1 LRKQKNPFAAKY
13 RGRDLW
19 SWPIESSKIVYS
31 QELHWRLAAKW
42 NGLSFEAFLEYEGV
56 DQSRMVAAYETSM
69 MIEAVISSD
78 SNRQMKRQQK
88 KRR

>member
-1 LRKQKNPFAAKY
+1 M
-13 RGRDLW
+13 
-19 SWPIESSKIVYS
+19 
-31 QELHWRLAAKW
+31 AAKW
-42 NGLSFEAFLEYEGV
+42 NGLSFDAFLEYEGV